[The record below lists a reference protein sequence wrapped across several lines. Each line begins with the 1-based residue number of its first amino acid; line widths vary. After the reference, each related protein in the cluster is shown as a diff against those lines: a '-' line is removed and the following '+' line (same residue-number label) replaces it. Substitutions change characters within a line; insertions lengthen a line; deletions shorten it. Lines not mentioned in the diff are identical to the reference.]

1 MGKLNVIDMN
11 NFKLDFFSS
20 LNQKFN
26 SGELKPIN
34 NAPFRKVTIGMLQE
48 ALKEIYKKSKKNK
61 SSNYVII
68 NSQISDELYTWD
80 VVMNNK

>member
-1 MGKLNVIDMN
+1 MK
-11 NFKLDFFSS
+11 NFKLDFISN

-34 NAPFRKVTIGMLQE
+34 NVAFRKATIEMMHE
-48 ALKEIYKKSKKNK
+48 ALKEIYEKSKKNK
-61 SSNYVII
+61 SSNYVIT
-68 NSQISDELYTWD
+68 NSQIADELYTWD

>member
-1 MGKLNVIDMN
+1 MI
-11 NFKLDFFSS
+11 NFKLDFISN

-26 SGELKPIN
+26 SGEIKPIN
-34 NAPFRKVTIGMLQE
+34 NTTFRKATIEMLHE

-80 VVMNNK
+80 IVKNN